1 MKYMR
6 CEYNVHHYSIS
17 NLLFSKFL
25 FIHFAKQGWVM
36 LNTNSSEKY
45 FVISGLRPDTPYIF
59 FVRSQNSDG
68 FSGPSPLTPP
78 IKTKGAFR
86 FSVIV

>member
-1 MKYMR
+1 MR
-6 CEYNVHHYSIS
+6 CEYVHIIIYSKLI
-17 NLLFSKFL
+17 FSKFH
-25 FIHFAKQGWVM
+25 FIHFVNQGWVM
-36 LNTNSSEKY
+36 LNTNSSEKN

-78 IKTKGAFR
+78 IKTKGTLR
-86 FSVIV
+86 FPIII